1 MKHEP
6 SLALRGLACLLLAAW
21 LPGVAHAKAP
31 VPAAANPA
39 PPMTVYRS
47 PTCGCCGKWIE
58 HIKAQGFKVEDI
70 QSGDMDQVKDRLGVP
85 EPLRSCHTASVG
97 GYVVEGHVPAADILD
112 LLKQKPKDATGLA
125 VPGMP
130 AGTPGMEMGG
140 RKDPYDVVEF
150 DKQGKTRVRH
160 AYRNY

>member
-6 SLALRGLACLLLAAW
+6 SLALRGLAGLLLAAW
-21 LPGVAHAKAP
+21 LPGAAQAKAP
-31 VPAAANPA
+31 VPVAANPA
-39 PPMTVYRS
+39 PSMTVYRS

-85 EPLRSCHTASVG
+85 EPLRSCHTAIVG
-97 GYVVEGHVPAADILD
+97 GYVVEGHVPAADILG
-112 LLKQKPKDATGLA
+112 LLKQKPKDAVGLA

-160 AYRNY
+160 EYRND